1 MAMNASADAA
11 NAARRAADHPWFER
25 LARFGYVANGILH
38 GVLGALALVLAT
50 GGSAQADQSG
60 AIQALASQPFGEV
73 LLWVCAAGSLLLCL
87 WNISQAFLHSDKLRT
102 RIKFVSTGLVFL
114 LTGGAFS
121 RYAIGS
127 GGDSTKTATSLSG
140 ELMGHPA
147 GQITLI
153 IFGAT
158 VIGIGGFFVFRGVTH
173 RFLKDL
179 KTTGGTAISPAVK
192 ITGTVG
198 YIAKGLVLG
207 ALGLLFIVATIQHDP
222 EEATGIDGA
231 LKAIRDQSFGSV
243 ALAAIGAGLLAY
255 AVYLLFRARYD
266 SMD

>member
-11 NAARRAADHPWFER
+11 NAARRAADHPWFGR
-25 LARFGYVANGILH
+25 LARSGYVANGILH

-60 AIQALASQPFGEV
+60 AIQALASQPFGEL
-73 LLWVCAAGSLLLCL
+73 LLWVCAAGSLLLGL
-87 WNISQAFLHSDKLRT
+87 WNISQALLHSDKLRT

-114 LTGGAFS
+114 LTGGAFG

-127 GGDSTKTATSLSG
+127 GSDSKKTATSLSG

-147 GQITLI
+147 GQIALI

-179 KTTGGTAISPAVK
+179 KTTGGTAISPQSK
-192 ITGTVG
+192 SPEQS
-198 YIAKGLVLG
+198 
-207 ALGLLFIVATIQHDP
+207 ATSP
-222 EEATGIDGA
+222 RAWF
-231 LKAIRDQSFGSV
+231 L
-243 ALAAIGAGLLAY
+243 GLLAY
-255 AVYLLFRARYD
+255 CLLSPQF
-266 SMD
+266 SMTQKKQRELMGRSKPFETKALVLSR